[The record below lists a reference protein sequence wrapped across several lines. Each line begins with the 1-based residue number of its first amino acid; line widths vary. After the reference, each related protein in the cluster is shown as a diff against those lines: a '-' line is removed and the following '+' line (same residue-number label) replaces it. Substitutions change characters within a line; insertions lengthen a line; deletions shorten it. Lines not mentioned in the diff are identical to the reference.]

1 MQLHGRRGL
10 VIGIA
15 DDASIADDLGDA
27 ARLLTG
33 NGEFG
38 DAGLL
43 GTG

>member
-33 NGEFG
+33 NVEYV
-38 DAGLL
+38 DAGLHV
-43 GTG
+43 TG